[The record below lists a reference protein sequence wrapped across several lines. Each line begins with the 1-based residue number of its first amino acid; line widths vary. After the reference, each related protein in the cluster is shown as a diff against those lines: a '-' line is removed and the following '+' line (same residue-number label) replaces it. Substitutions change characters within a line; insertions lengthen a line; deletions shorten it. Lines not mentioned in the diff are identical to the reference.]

1 MINRK
6 LIRKTLREV
15 GAKADVDFVR
25 KVRDN
30 VHARINGG
38 EVYCHIC
45 TSADSV
51 SRYNDGSVRNIMTNF
66 IDAFGGGSTLESISH
81 KLHKNRARFEPADD
95 IRKVVLQELIDIN
108 RNRKGAKGV
117 KC

>member
-6 LIRKTLREV
+6 LIRQTLREV
-15 GAKADVDFVR
+15 GCKADVDFVR

-30 VHARINGG
+30 VHARIKGG

-51 SRYNDGSVRNIMTNF
+51 SRYNDGTVRNIMANL
-66 IDAFGGGSTLESISH
+66 INAFGGGSTLESIGQR
-81 KLHKNRARFEPADD
+81 LHKNRLRFEPADD
-95 IRKVVLQELIDIN
+95 IRKVVLQELIDLN